1 LGTFS
6 CTIYPK
12 KIGSVLITY
21 DWLRESDVNF
31 NSSSVKITIIQ

>member
-1 LGTFS
+1 LGRIS

-21 DWLRESDVNF
+21 DWSRRSVI